1 MLEVYET
8 RKIKPIEIVPKTG
21 ESIGGPG
28 LPIETKIASAAQNGD
43 VILIFHGAHIY
54 IKKGTYTLGEL
65 TAELTRQNNEKIKHS
80 QHESAWKLIKQFD
93 SLNFD
98 DAYAVEEWGTDVQ
111 MLNLNKLTDLPLTKE
126 VIRKFNEKLK
136 EHSYTCFD
144 ESQFPES

>member
-1 MLEVYET
+1 MLELYES
-8 RKIKPIEIVPKTG
+8 KKNKPTEIIPKTG

-28 LPIETKIASAAQNGD
+28 LPIETRVANAAKNDD
-43 VILIFHGAHIY
+43 VILTFTGARIH
-54 IKKGTYTLGEL
+54 IKKGTYTLEEI
-65 TAELTRQNNEKIKHS
+65 TAELARQNNENIKHS
-80 QHESAWKLIKQFD
+80 QYVSAWELIKQFD

-136 EHSYTCFD
+136 KHGYTCFD
-144 ESQFPES
+144 ETQFPEN